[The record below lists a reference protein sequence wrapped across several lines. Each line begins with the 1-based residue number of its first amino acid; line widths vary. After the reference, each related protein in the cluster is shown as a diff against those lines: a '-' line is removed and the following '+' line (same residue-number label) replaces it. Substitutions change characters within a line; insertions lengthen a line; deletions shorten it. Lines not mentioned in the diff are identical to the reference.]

1 MTEQSEVN
9 CVQMT
14 DLYLTLSL
22 SSIILSKERPMSLTD
37 WQVYKLA
44 KRNSV
49 MMIRVEILNNKFDNK
64 TDY

>member
-1 MTEQSEVN
+1 
-9 CVQMT
+9 
-14 DLYLTLSL
+14 
-22 SSIILSKERPMSLTD
+22 MSLTD